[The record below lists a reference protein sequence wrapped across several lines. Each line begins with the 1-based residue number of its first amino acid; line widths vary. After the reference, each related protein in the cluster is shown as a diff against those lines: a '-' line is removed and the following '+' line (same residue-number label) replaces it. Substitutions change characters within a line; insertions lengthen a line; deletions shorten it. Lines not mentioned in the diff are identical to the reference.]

1 MVTTLQTEIQHL
13 KKLQALELHEIRNQ
27 LKSEL
32 HRERRVLER
41 EGEIAES
48 SKQLALKKMRN
59 ELREKN
65 DEISAISRRM
75 ANNEEMHSVEL

>member
-1 MVTTLQTEIQHL
+1 M
-13 KKLQALELHEIRNQ
+13 
-27 LKSEL
+27 
-32 HRERRVLER
+32 ER